1 MQRIA
6 KLIAAAVLS
15 GSIFGACED
24 VIDIELKDNEPKLVI
39 EGTIDNTFH
48 GEVRISRTVPFDE
61 PYPASDPSSPLPPRL
76 QVQNPVS
83 GAVVMI
89 TEPGV
94 PARTLTE
101 ISPGLY
107 VTTTVSPPRYTN
119 DIHIAANTVY
129 RLSVQVDDQ
138 LYEAESSM
146 PPPVEIETIGTV
158 SSNVFGEERKGV
170 GLLFKDPAG
179 VPNYYRYL
187 LNVNGT
193 PLKTLFVYN
202 DKYNDGKSVTRE
214 LFDFD
219 TTLEAG
225 DAVTVTVQFID
236 APVYRYWSSLGANNP
251 GTAAPGN
258 PVSNISNG
266 ALGYFSAHSVTQ
278 LSTVIQ

>member
-24 VIDIELKDNEPKLVI
+24 VIDIKLKDNEPKIVI

-48 GEVRISRTVPFDE
+48 GEVRISRTVSFDQ
-61 PYPASDPSSPLPPRL
+61 PYPASDPSSPLPPML

-83 GAVVMI
+83 GAVVTI
-89 TEPGV
+89 SQPDG
-94 PARTLTE
+94 PARRLTE

-107 VTTTVSPPRYTN
+107 ATTTVALRYTQ
-119 DIHIAANTVY
+119 DLVAKNTVY

-138 LYEAESSM
+138 WYEAESSM

-170 GLLFKDPAG
+170 GLLFTDPAG

-193 PLKTLFVYN
+193 PLKTLFVFN

-219 TTLEAG
+219 TTLETG
-225 DAVTVTVQFID
+225 DVVNVTVQFID
-236 APVYRYWSSLGANNP
+236 AAVYRYWSSLGANNP

-266 ALGYFSAHSVTQ
+266 ALGYFSAHSVTH
-278 LSTVIQ
+278 LGTVIQ